1 MGEIRRIMKKKSI
14 GNAMAMALA
23 AGMFSD
29 HVPWYQR
36 VWWQKSGA
44 TPISTSRWKK
54 PHQGERECARR
65 RRQVA
70 QGIIPK
76 EQCL

>member
-1 MGEIRRIMKKKSI
+1 MKKKSI
-14 GNAMAMALA
+14 GSAMAMFLA
-23 AGMFSD
+23 AGMLYD
-29 HVPWYQR
+29 HVPWYR
-36 VWWQKSGA
+36 RIWKKGRSKRKGSWISGV
-44 TPISTSRWKK
+44 K

-65 RRQVA
+65 LRQIE